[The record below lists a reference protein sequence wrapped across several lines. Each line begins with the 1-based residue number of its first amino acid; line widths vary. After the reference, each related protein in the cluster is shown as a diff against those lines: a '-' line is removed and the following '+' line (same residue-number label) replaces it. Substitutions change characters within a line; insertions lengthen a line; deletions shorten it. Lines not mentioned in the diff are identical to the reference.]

1 MNGKQRAALRS
12 MASTLDPIFQIGKG
26 NITENQIQGIDDAL
40 EKRELIKISVLR
52 SSEIEAD
59 EALAFLAEA
68 LKATPVCAI
77 GNKIVLYRRSKSDKV
92 KHIEF

>member
-1 MNGKQRAALRS
+1 

-59 EALAFLAEA
+59 EALAFLAET

>member
-12 MASTLDPIFQIGKG
+12 MASTLDPIFQIGKS
-26 NITENQIQGIDDAL
+26 NIGENQIQGIDDAL

-52 SSEIEAD
+52 SSEMEAN
-59 EALAFLAEA
+59 EALAYLADA

-77 GNKIVLYRRSKSDKV
+77 GNKVVLYRRSKSDKV

>member
-52 SSEIEAD
+52 SSEIKAD

>member
-1 MNGKQRAALRS
+1 

>member
-1 MNGKQRAALRS
+1 

-26 NITENQIQGIDDAL
+26 NITENQIQGIDDEL

-52 SSEIEAD
+52 SSEIDAD

>member
-1 MNGKQRAALRS
+1 

-52 SSEIEAD
+52 SSEIDAD

-77 GNKIVLYRRSKSDKV
+77 GNKIVLYRRSESDKV

>member
-1 MNGKQRAALRS
+1 

-59 EALAFLAEA
+59 EALVFLAEA
-68 LKATPVCAI
+68 MQAIPGCAI

>member
-59 EALAFLAEA
+59 EALAFLAET
-68 LKATPVCAI
+68 LKAIPVCAI

-92 KHIEF
+92 KHIEL

>member
-12 MASTLDPIFQIGKG
+12 MASTLAPIFQIGKG

>member
-1 MNGKQRAALRS
+1 

-59 EALAFLAEA
+59 EALAFLAEE

-77 GNKIVLYRRSKSDKV
+77 GNKIVLYRRSKSNKV

>member
-52 SSEIEAD
+52 SSEIDAD

-77 GNKIVLYRRSKSDKV
+77 GNKIVLYRRSESDKV

>member
-12 MASTLDPIFQIGKG
+12 MASTLDPIFQIGKS
-26 NITENQIQGIDDAL
+26 NIGENQIQGIDDAL

-52 SSEIEAD
+52 SSEMEAN
-59 EALAFLAEA
+59 EALAYLADA

>member
-12 MASTLDPIFQIGKG
+12 MASTLDPIFQIGKS

>member
-26 NITENQIQGIDDAL
+26 NISENQIQGIDDAL

-52 SSEIEAD
+52 SSEMEAEEVLASLAD
-59 EALAFLAEA
+59 ALN
-68 LKATPVCAI
+68 ATPVCTI
-77 GNKIVLYRRSKSDKV
+77 GNKVVLYRRSKSDKI

>member
-40 EKRELIKISVLR
+40 EKRELVKISVLR

-59 EALAFLAEA
+59 EALAFLADA

>member
-12 MASTLDPIFQIGKG
+12 MASTLDPIFQLGKG

>member
-26 NITENQIQGIDDAL
+26 NISENQLQGIEDAL
-40 EKRELIKISVLR
+40 EKRELVKISVLR
-52 SSEIEAD
+52 SSEMEAD
-59 EALAFLAEA
+59 EALAYLADA

-77 GNKIVLYRRSKSDKV
+77 GNKVVLYRRSKSDKI

>member
-1 MNGKQRAALRS
+1 
-12 MASTLDPIFQIGKG
+12 MASTLDPIFQIGKS
-26 NITENQIQGIDDAL
+26 NIGENQIQGIDDAL

-52 SSEIEAD
+52 SSEMEAN
-59 EALAFLAEA
+59 EALAYLADA

-77 GNKIVLYRRSKSDKV
+77 GNKVVLYRRSKSDKV

>member
-1 MNGKQRAALRS
+1 

-59 EALAFLAEA
+59 EALAFLAEV

-77 GNKIVLYRRSKSDKV
+77 GNKIVLYRRSKSDKI

>member
-26 NITENQIQGIDDAL
+26 NIGENQIQGIDDAL

-52 SSEIEAD
+52 SSEMEA
-59 EALAFLAEA
+59 EEVLASLADA

-77 GNKIVLYRRSKSDKV
+77 GNKVVLYRRSKSDKV

>member
-26 NITENQIQGIDDAL
+26 NITENQIQGINDAL

-59 EALAFLAEA
+59 EALAFLVEA

>member
-26 NITENQIQGIDDAL
+26 NIGENQIQGIDDAL

-52 SSEIEAD
+52 SSEMEAN
-59 EALAFLAEA
+59 EALAYLADA

-77 GNKIVLYRRSKSDKV
+77 GNKVVLYRRSKSDKV

>member
-1 MNGKQRAALRS
+1 LNGKQRAALRS

-26 NITENQIQGIDDAL
+26 NITENQIQGIDDEL

-52 SSEIEAD
+52 SSEIDAD